1 MKRTLI
7 VLVVGLLVIGCLT
20 PEQKRPGVFRI
31 PPEALRDS
39 VVGEY
44 EGKDDGDTIVVVFL
58 ENGIIEG
65 YVNGK
70 KEEEHKWTIV
80 NREIHFDNE
89 DGSTGVL
96 RINKDKSI
104 TYIADIED
112 GKRTD
117 LTREEQETYKKIK

>member
-1 MKRTLI
+1 MKKTLI
-7 VLVVGLLVIGCLT
+7 VLVVGLLAVGCLT

-44 EGKDDGDTIVVVFL
+44 EFEDEGDTLRVVFL
-58 ENGIIEG
+58 ENGMVEL
-65 YVNGK
+65 YENGE
-70 KEEEHKWTIV
+70 KEDELEWTIV
-80 NREIHFDNE
+80 NREIHCDDE
-89 DGSTGVL
+89 DGSIYVL
-96 RINKDKSI
+96 RINKDKNI

-117 LTREEQETYKKIK
+117 LTKEEQETYKKIK